1 MATRARS
8 PLPEH
13 RHTVLVLQGGGALGA
28 YQAGV
33 YEELQERGLA
43 PDWVTGVSIG
53 AINAA
58 LIAGNRPENRIAQ
71 LRRFWELVSSG
82 FSYVPPHQF
91 DPLRRAFSRLS
102 TTVVAT
108 FGVPGFF
115 VPRVPSPVLM
125 PCGGEAAL
133 SVYDTSPLQRTLGE
147 LVDFDLINT
156 GATRMSVG
164 AVDIQSGNSVY
175 FDNVSGGT
183 RLGPEHVM
191 ASGAL
196 PPGFPPV
203 QIGAAWYW
211 DGGLASN
218 SPLWYVLDEGSDLNA
233 LVFQIDLFSA
243 RGGVPQSLDDVLE
256 RSKDIQYSSKTRFNT
271 GRARDDEAL
280 REATRQV
287 LAKLPPRLR
296 DDPSA
301 KLLEKRAQGRKISIV
316 HLINRRNDFATVAKD
331 YDFSRATIEALWEAG
346 RADLRRTLAHPHWR
360 HAAIARDGLRTYDL
374 LP

>member
-1 MATRARS
+1 M
-8 PLPEH
+8 
-13 RHTVLVLQGGGALGA
+13 VLQGGGALGA

-33 YEELQERGLA
+33 YEELQARDLA

-58 LIAGNRPENRIAQ
+58 LIAGNRPEHRVAQ

-82 FSYVPPHQF
+82 MSFVPPPAL
-91 DPLRRAFSRLS
+91 DPLRPTFSRLS
-102 TTVVAT
+102 TTAIAT

-115 VPRVPSPVLM
+115 VPRVPPPVLM
-125 PCGGEAAL
+125 PRGVQAAL
-133 SVYDTSPLQRTLGE
+133 SIYDTSPLARTLAE
-147 LVDFDLINT
+147 FVDFDLINA
-156 GATRMSVG
+156 GAMRLAVG
-164 AVDIQSGNSVY
+164 AVDVQSGNSVY
-175 FDNVSGGT
+175 FDNADGRT
-183 RLGPEHVM
+183 RIGPEHVM

-203 QIGAAWYW
+203 QIGASWYW

-218 SPLWYVLDEGSDLNA
+218 SPLWYVLDDDSDLNA

-243 RGGVPQSLDDVLE
+243 RGSLPQSLDEVLE

-271 GRARDDEAL
+271 SRVKDDEAL
-280 REATRQV
+280 REAMRQV
-287 LAKLPPRLR
+287 IESLPAPLR
-296 DDPSA
+296 DKPSA
-301 KLLEKRAQGRKISIV
+301 KLLASRARGRKISIV

-331 YDFSRATIEALWEAG
+331 FDFSRATIEALWEAG
-346 RADLRRTLAHPHWR
+346 RADLRRTLAHPHWQ

>member
-1 MATRARS
+1 MTARTPPS
-8 PLPEH
+8 IPAH

-33 YEELQERGLA
+33 YEELHERGLA

-58 LIAGNRPENRIAQ
+58 LIAGNRPENRVAQ

-82 FSYVPPHQF
+82 MSFVPPHAL

-102 TTVVAT
+102 TTAIAT

-115 VPRVPSPVLM
+115 VPRVPSPVLI
-125 PCGGEAAL
+125 PRGAEAAL
-133 SVYDTSPLQRTLGE
+133 SVYDTSPLARTLAE
-147 LVDFDLINT
+147 LVDFDLINA
-156 GATRMSVG
+156 GAMRLSVG
-164 AVDIQSGNSVY
+164 AVDVQSGNSVY
-175 FDNVSGGT
+175 FDNADGRT
-183 RLGPEHVM
+183 RIGPQHVM

-203 QIGAAWYW
+203 QIGDAWYW

-218 SPLWYVLDEGSDLNA
+218 SPLWYVLDDGSDLNA

-243 RGGVPQSLDDVLE
+243 RGSMPQSLDEVLE

-271 GRARDDEAL
+271 NRAKDDEAL
-280 REATRQV
+280 REAMRRV
-287 LAKLPPRLR
+287 IEMLPARLR
-296 DDPSA
+296 EDPSA
-301 KLLEKRAQGRKISIV
+301 RLLARRAQGRKISIV
-316 HLINRRNDFATVAKD
+316 HLINRRSDFATVAKD
-331 YDFSRATIEALWEAG
+331 FDFSRATIEALWDAG
-346 RADLRRTLAHPHWR
+346 RADLRRTLAHPHWQ